1 MSWNPSIPNLRQR
14 SDFPLS
20 GTSGLPQD
28 DSASP
33 PEILSK
39 YINRRN
45 CHFYVLEVKNVQITT
60 VSYGST

>member
-1 MSWNPSIPNLRQR
+1 MIWDPSIASLRQR

-20 GTSGLPQD
+20 GTNGLPQD
-28 DSASP
+28 DNAGP

-39 YINRRN
+39 YINKRN
-45 CHFYVLEVKNVQITT
+45 CRFYVLEVKNVQITI